1 MRSAEPGSTGGNLP
15 MFEKRHVSFTSG
27 SPDDTLAIARELG
40 AALLPGDV
48 VGLTGDLG
56 AGKTLFCKGVGEA
69 LGIPPDRIVSPTF
82 TIVTEHAGPVP
93 LTHIDVYRLSG
104 AREADEIGMRE
115 LLSGDGVCLVE
126 WAEKIAE
133 RLPTDCIQVTFAI
146 SGGDRREIAIAAP
159 DLPRFDAFR
168 ARTQRFQLH

>member
-1 MRSAEPGSTGGNLP
+1 MSPSVEL
-15 MFEKRHVSFTSG
+15 TSE
-27 SPDDTLAIARELG
+27 SPEDTLEIARALG
-40 AALLPGDV
+40 ACLRPGDV

-93 LTHIDVYRLSG
+93 LTHIDAYRLSG

-126 WAEKIAE
+126 WAEKIGE
-133 RLPTDCIQVTFAI
+133 LLPTDCIQVKFSFA
-146 SGGDRREIAIAAP
+146 GDDRREISIAAP
-159 DLPRFDAFR
+159 DLPGFDDFR
-168 ARTQRFQLH
+168 ARSRRFQPHQGG

>member
-1 MRSAEPGSTGGNLP
+1 MSPSVELTST
-15 MFEKRHVSFTSG
+15 
-27 SPDDTLAIARELG
+27 SPEDTLAIARALG
-40 AALLPGDV
+40 AALRPGDV
-48 VGLTGDLG
+48 VALTGDLG

-93 LTHIDVYRLSG
+93 LTHIDVYRLAG

-126 WAEKIAE
+126 WAEKIGE
-133 RLPTDCIQVTFAI
+133 LLPTDCIQVTFTI
-146 SGGDRREIAIAAP
+146 SGGDRREIAVASP
-159 DLPRFDAFR
+159 DLPRFDDFR
-168 ARTQRFQLH
+168 VRSQRFQPRG